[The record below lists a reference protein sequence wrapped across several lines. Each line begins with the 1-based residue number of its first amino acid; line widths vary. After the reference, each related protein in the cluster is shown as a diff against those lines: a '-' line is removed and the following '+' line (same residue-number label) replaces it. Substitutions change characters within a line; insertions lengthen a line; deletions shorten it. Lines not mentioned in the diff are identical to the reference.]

1 MNDEILIKYKKIIAR
16 LLEIAGEQFSNHV
29 CEDFDLTSVLP
40 DIENRRELAEL
51 IANTNDP
58 EEYDPNKSYKTMQES
73 QLMLFFAS
81 VLDK

>member
-1 MNDEILIKYKKIIAR
+1 MNDKILVKYKKVIAR

-29 CEDFDLTSVLP
+29 CEDFDLESILP
-40 DIENRRELAEL
+40 EKEDRRELAKL
-51 IANTNDP
+51 IADTNDP
-58 EEYDPNKSYKTMQES
+58 EEYDPNENYKTMPES